1 MRSLI
6 LISKNPMVIKIFNLV
21 SNKLMIKL
29 EVLSEVQ
36 IDHKVDVIVV
46 DKEMIDDRF
55 NILKSYSKVVGVISN
70 EELPFDTAND
80 FLIPSPF
87 LPSMLEPILNEQL
100 EVVNRR
106 EKTKVYV
113 STIEE
118 EEDTAS
124 DMAVDYLDQ
133 LADGIALGIDNIEP
147 KQNEEDTISHY
158 IDDDDSIVFANNIAN
173 DDGGVLDS
181 NELSKLE
188 GLIDI
193 QNKPPQKEYTIDEDT
208 KEWNDLSSIIDD
220 AINEVNSTTNLLNS
234 LDEKPIA
241 ITLSD
246 YSLTELTPLFNIV
259 DQDVI
264 NSLTAGK
271 SVMIEL
277 KLGETENG

>member
-173 DDGGVLDS
+173 DDGGILDS